1 MQKRIWTVTMAV
13 GLVAIEANA
22 ASLSLDELVACAGI
36 PDSSARLACYD
47 RQVAPFARQVDVT
60 APRSGIP
67 GTPGGPPAPPALAPS
82 APAPAPRA
90 STPPGPATAP
100 ATATSSFGQENLA
113 AEKRQTAEDKTLH
126 ARLTSQKAA
135 GGGFFNLYL
144 DNGQVW
150 RHEDQVLG
158 AYLRDGDA
166 VTIEKGALGSYK
178 LSRDEGKSRNWIRV
192 TRVR

>member
-1 MQKRIWTVTMAV
+1 MQKRIWTVTMAM
-13 GLVAIEANA
+13 GLAAIEANA

-36 PDSSARLACYD
+36 PDSAARLACYD

-60 APRSGIP
+60 APRPGSP
-67 GTPGGPPAPPALAPS
+67 GTPGVPPAPPAPTS
-82 APAPAPRA
+82 APRA
-90 STPPGPATAP
+90 STPPAPAP
-100 ATATSSFGQENLA
+100 ATVTSSFGQEHLA
-113 AEKRQTAEDKTLH
+113 VEKRQTAEDKTLH

-158 AYLRDGDA
+158 GYLRDGDA

-192 TRVR
+192 TRLR